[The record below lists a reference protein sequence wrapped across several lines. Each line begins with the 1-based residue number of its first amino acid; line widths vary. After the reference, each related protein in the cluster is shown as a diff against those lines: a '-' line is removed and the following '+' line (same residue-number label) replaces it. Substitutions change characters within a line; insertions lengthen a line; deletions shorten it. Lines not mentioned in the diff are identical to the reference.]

1 MDFYDIGE
9 SAIVSPG
16 EYVFY
21 VPSHAIVLCGAF
33 NKEENFMRVFTNGR
47 LIEDKIENF
56 KKIKLS
62 RQEQK
67 ERKKSRCKGCGH
79 KQ

>member
-1 MDFYDIGE
+1 
-9 SAIVSPG
+9 
-16 EYVFY
+16 
-21 VPSHAIVLCGAF
+21 
-33 NKEENFMRVFTNGR
+33 MRVFTNGH